1 MIFLVVVFDLTDS
14 VDCKLRRHYSPA
26 DSSETTPNNAGM
38 VHQLKGR
45 IQSECLN
52 IREFWY
58 QLFNGL

>member
-26 DSSETTPNNAGM
+26 DSSETTPNNAG
-38 VHQLKGR
+38 K
-45 IQSECLN
+45 SECLN